1 VPLWALLSCSRCT
14 LYNYCHCSCAN
25 LSKIKID
32 WSIDGLFV
40 SMHLLHFVRGALAI
54 TLLSDACIHSNA
66 FASKLWLNVCK
77 CDLLACPDNKWY
89 SFQFSFSFSFFFVP
103 AVCIHVWS
111 RAARSPTRN
120 PARPTNTRVNPFTIC
135 RRHNPDVRPQWAETA
150 ATDYRAVCRRSVV
163 YHDRRPAFI
172 ER

>member
-1 VPLWALLSCSRCT
+1 MSLAVLLTVYFVQLLSLFLCKFEQNKDWLIDWWSICQYAFTTFRQRCT
-14 LYNYCHCSCAN
+14 RYN
-25 LSKIKID
+25 I
-32 WSIDGLFV
+32 
-40 SMHLLHFVRGALAI
+40 RP
-54 TLLSDACIHSNA
+54 LLSDACIHSNA